1 MLQRYIL
8 RPRPGAGYLTAA
20 LTTRPIAIREEQALV
35 RARSCVLSRL
45 SEYRVQT
52 VPKRKKK
59 VPQEACN
66 QAICDCNSRPHD
78 KR

>member
-8 RPRPGAGYLTAA
+8 RPRTGRRVSYSRADNKTYRNTG
-20 LTTRPIAIREEQALV
+20 EEQALV

-52 VPKRKKK
+52 VPKRKSPARS
-59 VPQEACN
+59 V
-66 QAICDCNSRPHD
+66 
-78 KR
+78 